1 MVHIFASSNNAQIH
15 KNPQSDPDRR
25 HTIKNEKITRIDNNE
40 IFDAYFVIFEY
51 SWKTINFFYD
61 LLSLDFVAPFQNIWP
76 SDIFYDIPSSSSSNN
91 QTIANVKLG
100 QSFWILRFKSKRINL

>member
-15 KNPQSDPDRR
+15 KNPQSDSDRR

-51 SWKTINFFYD
+51 S
-61 LLSLDFVAPFQNIWP
+61 
-76 SDIFYDIPSSSSSNN
+76 
-91 QTIANVKLG
+91 
-100 QSFWILRFKSKRINL
+100 